1 MAKNNIDLSVV
12 LHDTSDYKDWLVEL
26 KERFYSHRLKASC
39 ATNGYLLDFYWKL
52 GRDIEAKQYANTY
65 GSGFYKN
72 LSQDLKNE
80 MPGVKGFS
88 PINLRYMSKFFK
100 LYAPLYR
107 NIPQTAELFSD
118 SLSDSNVPQVAE
130 KSKKRQQPV
139 DDFKML
145 FSIPWDHH
153 RRIIDK
159 CKDDM
164 DKALFFARKT
174 WENNWGRDALL
185 NWLDTDLYERDG
197 KAVTNFQS
205 TLSAV
210 QSDLA
215 QQMTKDPY
223 QFDFLNLREK
233 FDERDIEDELVNNVT
248 RFLLELGKGF
258 SYMGRQQTF
267 QKRAVGEQKGSVP
280 FHHFSIQCNI
290 EQKSLTHL
298 SLIVTLILNST
309 VFAISTF
316 SKSLFTSAF
325 LSCCGLIA
333 SCIYLAQT
341 SVRLSSVLRFLLA
354 RFLHLA
360 IFSSY
365 VPLPCFR
372 PPRTIFNNSFIAIIN
387 KLLAYTRSCTI
398 MYEYISG
405 FLDTFQSFPY

>member
-39 ATNGYLLDFYWKL
+39 ATNSYLLDFYWKL

-130 KSKKRQQPV
+130 QSKKRQQPV
-139 DDFKML
+139 DDCKML
-145 FSIPWDHH
+145 LSIPWDHH

-164 DKALFFARKT
+164 NKALFFVRKT

-205 TLSAV
+205 TLSAM

-258 SYMGRQQTF
+258 SYMGRQF
-267 QKRAVGEQKGSVP
+267 RLEVGQQEFFPDLLFYNAHLHAYVV
-280 FHHFSIQCNI
+280 I
-290 EQKSLTHL
+290 ELK
-298 SLIVTLILNST
+298 
-309 VFAISTF
+309 A
-316 SKSLFTSAF
+316 
-325 LSCCGLIA
+325 
-333 SCIYLAQT
+333 
-341 SVRLSSVLRFLLA
+341 
-354 RFLHLA
+354 
-360 IFSSY
+360 
-365 VPLPCFR
+365 
-372 PPRTIFNNSFIAIIN
+372 
-387 KLLAYTRSCTI
+387 
-398 MYEYISG
+398 
-405 FLDTFQSFPY
+405 QSFHPSFLGQLSFYVSAINHQFKTDIDNPKYALESYKEPMGISEYQLSKLFPKNFKSSMPTIEELEKGLKDNQK

>member
-39 ATNGYLLDFYWKL
+39 ATNSYLLDFYWKL

-130 KSKKRQQPV
+130 QSKKRQQPV
-139 DDFKML
+139 DDFNML
-145 FSIPWDHH
+145 LSIPWDHH

-164 DKALFFARKT
+164 NKALFFVRKT

-205 TLSAV
+205 TLSAM

-258 SYMGRQQTF
+258 SYMGRQF
-267 QKRAVGEQKGSVP
+267 RLEVGQQEFFPDLLFYNAHLHAYVV
-280 FHHFSIQCNI
+280 I
-290 EQKSLTHL
+290 ELK
-298 SLIVTLILNST
+298 
-309 VFAISTF
+309 A
-316 SKSLFTSAF
+316 
-325 LSCCGLIA
+325 
-333 SCIYLAQT
+333 
-341 SVRLSSVLRFLLA
+341 
-354 RFLHLA
+354 
-360 IFSSY
+360 
-365 VPLPCFR
+365 
-372 PPRTIFNNSFIAIIN
+372 
-387 KLLAYTRSCTI
+387 
-398 MYEYISG
+398 
-405 FLDTFQSFPY
+405 QSFHPSFLGQLSFYVSAINHQFKTDIDNPTIGLLICKDKDNVVAKYALESYKEPMGISEYQLSKLFPKDFKSSMPTIEELENELKDN

>member
-12 LHDTSDYKDWLVEL
+12 LHDNSDYKDWLVEL

-52 GRDIEAKQYANTY
+52 GRDIEAKQYTNTY

-72 LSQDLKNE
+72 LSQNLKHE

-130 KSKKRQQPV
+130 QFEKRQQPV
-139 DDFKML
+139 DDFNML
-145 FSIPWDHH
+145 LSIPWDHH
-153 RRIIDK
+153 CRIIDK

-164 DKALFFARKT
+164 NKALFFVRKT

-197 KAVTNFQS
+197 KAITNFQA
-205 TLSAV
+205 TLPAV

-215 QQMTKDPY
+215 QQITKDPY
-223 QFDFLNLREK
+223 QLDFLNLREK
-233 FDERDIEDELVNNVT
+233 YDEHDIEEELVNNVT

-258 SYMGRQQTF
+258 SYMGRQFRLEIGQQEFFPDLLFYNAHLHAYVVIELKAQSFHPSFLGQLSFYVNTEF
-267 QKRAVGEQKGSVP
+267 CTNEDLVGHWTLNGGERQINYP
-280 FHHFSIQCNI
+280 EI
-290 EQKSLTHL
+290 EFF
-298 SLIVTLILNST
+298 NDST
-309 VFAISTF
+309 VELY
-316 SKSLFTSAF
+316 SLADTLYRYTYCLQNDS
-325 LSCCGLIA
+325 L
-333 SCIYLAQT
+333 YLNDINGRQ
-341 SVRLSSVLRFLLA
+341 
-354 RFLHLA
+354 
-360 IFSSY
+360 Y
-365 VPLPCFR
+365 
-372 PPRTIFNNSFIAIIN
+372 IN
-387 KLLAYTRSCTI
+387 KINKVDDETI
-398 MYEYISG
+398 IFEGIADVKGIQIYHK
-405 FLDTFQSFPY
+405 

>member
-1 MAKNNIDLSVV
+1 MAKNNIDLSVL
-12 LHDTSDYKDWLVEL
+12 LHDDTDYKDWLVEL
-26 KERFYSHRLKASC
+26 KERFLSHRLKASC

-65 GSGFYKN
+65 GSEFYKN
-72 LSQDLKNE
+72 LSLDLKNE

-100 LYAPLYR
+100 LYAPLYG
-107 NIPQTAELFSD
+107 NIPQCAELFSD
-118 SLSDSNVPQVAE
+118 SLLDANVPQLAE
-130 KSKKRQQPV
+130 HSKKCQQSV
-139 DDFKML
+139 DDFKKL

-164 DKALFFARKT
+164 DKALFFVRKT

-205 TLSAV
+205 TLPAV

-223 QFDFLNLREK
+223 QFDFLNLKEK

-258 SYMGRQQTF
+258 SYMGRQF
-267 QKRAVGEQKGSVP
+267 RLEVGQQEFFPDLLFYNAHLHAYVV
-280 FHHFSIQCNI
+280 I
-290 EQKSLTHL
+290 ELK
-298 SLIVTLILNST
+298 
-309 VFAISTF
+309 A
-316 SKSLFTSAF
+316 
-325 LSCCGLIA
+325 
-333 SCIYLAQT
+333 
-341 SVRLSSVLRFLLA
+341 
-354 RFLHLA
+354 
-360 IFSSY
+360 
-365 VPLPCFR
+365 
-372 PPRTIFNNSFIAIIN
+372 
-387 KLLAYTRSCTI
+387 
-398 MYEYISG
+398 
-405 FLDTFQSFPY
+405 QSFHPSFLGQLSFYVSAINHQFKTDIDNPTIGLLICKDKDNVVAKYALESYKEPMGISEYQLSKLFPKDFKSSMPTIEELEKGLKDN

>member
-1 MAKNNIDLSVV
+1 MAKKNIDLSVA
-12 LHDTSDYKDWLVEL
+12 LHDNSDYKDWLVEL
-26 KERFYSHRLKASC
+26 KERFYSHRLKASL

-88 PINLRYMSKFFK
+88 PTNLKYMSYFYK
-100 LYAPLYR
+100 LYTPLQVNRPQAADDFIEELYVT
-107 NIPQTAELFSD
+107 NIQQVVAKNQNRPKTA
-118 SLSDSNVPQVAE
+118 
-130 KSKKRQQPV
+130 
-139 DDFKML
+139 DDFKLL
-145 FSIPWDHH
+145 FLIPWDHH

-159 CKDDM
+159 CKGNM
-164 DKALFFARKT
+164 DKALFFVRKT

-233 FDERDIEDELVNNVT
+233 FDERNIEDELVNNVT

-258 SYMGRQQTF
+258 SYMGRQF
-267 QKRAVGEQKGSVP
+267 RLEVGQQE
-280 FHHFSIQCNI
+280 F
-290 EQKSLTHL
+290 
-298 SLIVTLILNST
+298 
-309 VFAISTF
+309 
-316 SKSLFTSAF
+316 
-325 LSCCGLIA
+325 
-333 SCIYLAQT
+333 
-341 SVRLSSVLRFLLA
+341 
-354 RFLHLA
+354 
-360 IFSSY
+360 
-365 VPLPCFR
+365 
-372 PPRTIFNNSFIAIIN
+372 
-387 KLLAYTRSCTI
+387 
-398 MYEYISG
+398 
-405 FLDTFQSFPY
+405 FLDLLFYNAHLHAYVVIELKAQSFHPSFLGQLSFYVSAINHQFKTDIDNPTIGLLICKDKDNVVAKYALESYKEPMGISEYQLSKLFPKDFKSSMPTIEELENELKDN

>member
-39 ATNGYLLDFYWKL
+39 ATNSYLLDFYWKL

-88 PINLRYMSKFFK
+88 PTNLKYMSYFYK
-100 LYAPLYR
+100 LYTPLQVNRPQAADDFIEELYVT
-107 NIPQTAELFSD
+107 NIQQVVAKNQNRPKTA
-118 SLSDSNVPQVAE
+118 
-130 KSKKRQQPV
+130 
-139 DDFKML
+139 DDFKLL
-145 FSIPWDHH
+145 FLIPWDHH

-159 CKDDM
+159 CKGNM
-164 DKALFFARKT
+164 DKALFFVRKT

-205 TLSAV
+205 TLSAM

-258 SYMGRQQTF
+258 SYMGRQF
-267 QKRAVGEQKGSVP
+267 RLEVGQQEFFPDLLFYNAHLHAYVV
-280 FHHFSIQCNI
+280 I
-290 EQKSLTHL
+290 ELK
-298 SLIVTLILNST
+298 
-309 VFAISTF
+309 A
-316 SKSLFTSAF
+316 
-325 LSCCGLIA
+325 
-333 SCIYLAQT
+333 
-341 SVRLSSVLRFLLA
+341 
-354 RFLHLA
+354 
-360 IFSSY
+360 
-365 VPLPCFR
+365 
-372 PPRTIFNNSFIAIIN
+372 
-387 KLLAYTRSCTI
+387 
-398 MYEYISG
+398 
-405 FLDTFQSFPY
+405 QSFHPSFLGQLSFYVSAINHQFKTDIDNPTIGLLICKDKDNVVAKYALESYKEPMGISEYQLSKLFPKDFKSSMPTIEELEKGLKDNQK

>member
-130 KSKKRQQPV
+130 QSKKRQQPV

-159 CKDDM
+159 CKDDTKPCSLQERHGKITGDVM
-164 DKALFFARKT
+164 HCLIGSTQTYMSVMAK
-174 WENNWGRDALL
+174 LL
-185 NWLDTDLYERDG
+185 
-197 KAVTNFQS
+197 QIS
-205 TLSAV
+205 
-210 QSDLA
+210 
-215 QQMTKDPY
+215 
-223 QFDFLNLREK
+223 NLH
-233 FDERDIEDELVNNVT
+233 
-248 RFLLELGKGF
+248 FLLC
-258 SYMGRQQTF
+258 
-267 QKRAVGEQKGSVP
+267 RA
-280 FHHFSIQCNI
+280 I
-290 EQKSLTHL
+290 
-298 SLIVTLILNST
+298 
-309 VFAISTF
+309 
-316 SKSLFTSAF
+316 
-325 LSCCGLIA
+325 
-333 SCIYLAQT
+333 
-341 SVRLSSVLRFLLA
+341 
-354 RFLHLA
+354 
-360 IFSSY
+360 
-365 VPLPCFR
+365 
-372 PPRTIFNNSFIAIIN
+372 
-387 KLLAYTRSCTI
+387 
-398 MYEYISG
+398 
-405 FLDTFQSFPY
+405 